1 MKYILIIAMSLS
13 MANNSFAQQFFANK
27 VSAFSVGLE
36 AGVGTKAGIYGQSYF
51 SLQSDAYYF
60 KMKNSRLGE
69 IGLFGDKPTPKLFDY
84 ALMVGKNFNV
94 GSIHN
99 FQLGAGLAF
108 TGKVTQGKYL
118 RSGGQEN
125 SGILL
130 FGHSVYEKIQNNTI
144 GLPIEAKYNLQLG
157 NIIAI
162 SISANANLNAM
173 QSFAGLSV
181 GTFLGNVR

>member
-1 MKYILIIAMSLS
+1 MKCILIITLSLL
-13 MANNSFAQQFFANK
+13 MANNCIAQQF
-27 VSAFSVGLE
+27 SLGLE
-36 AGVGTKAGIYGQSYF
+36 AGLGTKSGIYGQSYVA
-51 SLQSDAYYF
+51 LQNEAYYF
-60 KMKNSRLGE
+60 KIKNSRVGE
-69 IGLFGDKPTPKLFDY
+69 IGLFGDRPSPKLFDY

-94 GSIHN
+94 GSVHN

-108 TGKVTQGKYL
+108 TGKVTQGKYI

-130 FGHSVYEKIQNNTI
+130 FGYSVYEKIQKNTI
-144 GLPIEAKYNLQLG
+144 GLPIEAKYNLKLG

-162 SISANANLNAM
+162 SLSANANLNAI

>member
-1 MKYILIIAMSLS
+1 MKCILTVTISLL
-13 MANNSFAQQFFANK
+13 MAGNCLGQQF
-27 VSAFSVGLE
+27 SLGLE
-36 AGVGTKAGIYGQSYF
+36 AGLGTKPGIYGQSYV
-51 SLQSDAYYF
+51 SLQSEAYYF
-60 KMKNSRLGE
+60 KIKNSRLGE

-84 ALMVGKNFNV
+84 ALMVGKNYNV

-99 FQLGAGLAF
+99 FQLAAGLAF
-108 TGKVTQGKYL
+108 TGKVTQGKYI

-130 FGHSVYEKIQNNTI
+130 FGYSVYEKIQKNTI
-144 GLPIEAKYNLQLG
+144 GVPIEAKYNLQLG
-157 NIIAI
+157 NIVAL
-162 SISANANLNAM
+162 SLSANANLNAI